1 MGLLQKLIK
10 TYDVMADKYAGV
22 YIDGMREPLA
32 PVSHAL
38 QNAQIEITI
47 DSNGCFI
54 DAAAVPKKEN
64 RTLIPVSLKSANRTS
79 HASPHPFAEQL
90 EYLSGFDE
98 ERQKSYLEQLMDWD
112 ESAYIVNNGHGLL
125 YNHVI
130 ALEDEISFVAALVVL
145 ILSIPKAVDTFA
157 KQSKIVKSISF
168 ISKVLALLIILMI
181 PYLKDFVLLKKLMS
195 VLDTNI
201 LLILILFFA
210 YAGQWAAEI
219 KRKDIKN
226 RKENKEKGNSNEE
239 LP

>member
-1 MGLLQKLIK
+1 MRNKQRLLIMFLLI
-10 TYDVMADKYAGV
+10 VM
-22 YIDGMREPLA
+22 LF
-32 PVSHAL
+32 L
-38 QNAQIEITI
+38 
-47 DSNGCFI
+47 
-54 DAAAVPKKEN
+54 
-64 RTLIPVSLKSANRTS
+64 
-79 HASPHPFAEQL
+79 
-90 EYLSGFDE
+90 
-98 ERQKSYLEQLMDWD
+98 
-112 ESAYIVNNGHGLL
+112 YIVNNGHGLL

-130 ALEDEISFVAALVVL
+130 ALEDEISFVAALIVL

-157 KQSKIVKSISF
+157 KQSKIVKSI

-226 RKENKEKGNSNEE
+226 GKALKKKGNSNEE

>member
-1 MGLLQKLIK
+1 MRNKQRLLIMFLLI
-10 TYDVMADKYAGV
+10 VM
-22 YIDGMREPLA
+22 LF
-32 PVSHAL
+32 L
-38 QNAQIEITI
+38 
-47 DSNGCFI
+47 
-54 DAAAVPKKEN
+54 
-64 RTLIPVSLKSANRTS
+64 
-79 HASPHPFAEQL
+79 
-90 EYLSGFDE
+90 
-98 ERQKSYLEQLMDWD
+98 
-112 ESAYIVNNGHGLL
+112 YIVNNGHGLL

-157 KQSKIVKSISF
+157 KQSKIV
-168 ISKVLALLIILMI
+168 
-181 PYLKDFVLLKKLMS
+181 KKLMS